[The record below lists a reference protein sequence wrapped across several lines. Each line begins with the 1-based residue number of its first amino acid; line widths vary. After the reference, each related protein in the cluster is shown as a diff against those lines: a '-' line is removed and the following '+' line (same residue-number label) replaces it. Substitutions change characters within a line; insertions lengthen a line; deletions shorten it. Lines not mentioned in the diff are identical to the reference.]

1 MNEISE
7 RCVKGY
13 FQPWCNVCLD
23 PISCNMKFPDYWKP
37 SKLVF
42 LKSHPGHIVK
52 CFTINTF
59 AVHHFTVSLQY
70 FEFCLVESE
79 ENVFLSIT
87 HAWISWYSV
96 NRGSKKDNFPIF
108 LLSRS
113 AWGFLIK
120 IIYFPIG
127 ISIFKFSKCHA
138 WISSYSVY
146 RVCKA
151 DNVWIFPL
159 SRSPWGL

>member
-1 MNEISE
+1 MLQLFSAIVGCMMNEISE
-7 RCVKGY
+7 RYVKGY

-96 NRGSKKDNFPIF
+96 NRGGKKDNFPIF
-108 LLSRS
+108 SLSSS

-120 IIYFPIG
+120 IKYFPIG
-127 ISIFKFSKCHA
+127 ISIFQREIWK
-138 WISSYSVY
+138 
-146 RVCKA
+146 
-151 DNVWIFPL
+151 NVRL
-159 SRSPWGL
+159 LDV